1 MKDIRIATFK
11 DFVGELTAIYRRT
24 KLPTYKI
31 TSSQSVREFIY
42 PFYDE
47 VMDDHEEVKVIHLN
61 RSNHVVNVHHLSS
74 GTDNGC
80 LIDIKDILRQAILIK
95 TSFLVLVHN
104 HPSGNLNPSE
114 ADKHISYKLREA
126 SKLMDISTLDSIIIT
141 REGYYSFADKGL
153 F

>member
-24 KLPTYKI
+24 ELPTFQI
-31 TSSQSVREFIY
+31 TSSSSVREFIY
-42 PFYDE
+42 PFFDE

-61 RSNHVVNVHHLSS
+61 RKNQVVNVHHLSS
-74 GTDNGC
+74 GTDSGC
-80 LIDIKDILRQAILIK
+80 LISIKDILRHAILIK
-95 TSFLVLVHN
+95 TCSIILVHN

-114 ADKHISYKLREA
+114 ADKHISNKLREA
-126 SKLMDISTLDSIIIT
+126 SKLMDIPTLDSIIIS
-141 REGYYSFADKGL
+141 REGYYSFADEGL

>member
-24 KLPTYKI
+24 ELPTFQI
-31 TSSQSVREFIY
+31 TSSSSVWEFIY
-42 PFYDE
+42 PFFDDI
-47 VMDDHEEVKVIHLN
+47 MDDHEEVKVIHLN
-61 RSNHVVNVHHLSS
+61 RKNQVVNVHHLTS

-80 LIDIKDILRQAILIK
+80 LISTKDVLRQAILIK
-95 TSFLVLVHN
+95 TSSLILVHN

-114 ADKHISYKLREA
+114 ADKQISNKLRDA
-126 SKLMDISTLDSIIIT
+126 SKLLDITTLDSIIIT
-141 REGYYSFADKGL
+141 REGYYSFADEGL